1 MNVYFSFNID
11 FFQLLHLLVFD
22 NKSRTEIELIN
33 NLFIDFYGQNS
44 KKSDYL
50 WLAEYYRRA
59 ALILMIYH
67 AEKLHQIVY

>member
-22 NKSRTEIELIN
+22 NKSQTEIELIN

-44 KKSDYL
+44 KSDYL